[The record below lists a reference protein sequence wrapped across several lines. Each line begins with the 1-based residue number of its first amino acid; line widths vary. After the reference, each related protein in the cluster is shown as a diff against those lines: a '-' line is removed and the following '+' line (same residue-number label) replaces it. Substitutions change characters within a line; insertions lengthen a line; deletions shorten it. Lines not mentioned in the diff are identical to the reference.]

1 MDFNKVSEHGILY
14 AITAIVAVI
23 VAIAVRYACIAGGV
37 DLGTANLVF
46 VVVLAVEAVS
56 YLLLAKSIIRLVDN
70 LLARRIKS
78 RAGKTAAATSA
89 EESPYDRIVREKFEG
104 KIADFR
110 KYTAIVLRSHVSAE
124 ELQRLDGYI
133 DIYAR
138 EQPLDKPER
147 IKIHSHKI
155 SNNDLYHYGR
165 NLWNHFRAD
174 RKDKRQE
181 CVVDWLKAVFAN
193 LENVEPSTIKGKL
206 TIFDPNGHIPVI
218 ENISDFLRSLN
229 EKP

>member
-37 DLGTANLVF
+37 DAGTANLVF
-46 VVVLAVEAVS
+46 VVVLAVEAVL
-56 YLLLAKSIIRLVDN
+56 YLLLAKSIIRIVDT
-70 LLARRIKS
+70 LLAK
-78 RAGKTAAATSA
+78 RAQREATKTVAALPA
-89 EESPYDRIVREKFEG
+89 EESLYERIMREKFEE

-133 DIYAR
+133 DLYAR

-174 RKDKRQE
+174 RNMERLKPPLMVSSNPLTTSKPQSKR
-181 CVVDWLKAVFAN
+181 V
-193 LENVEPSTIKGKL
+193 PSTII
-206 TIFDPNGHIPVI
+206 TAT
-218 ENISDFLRSLN
+218 R
-229 EKP
+229 